1 MNEQISI
8 FDITKPD
15 YHGATDEITRYSIE
29 TDFENSIVLH
39 KHCGIKPET
48 WFRSCHEYYVKC
60 PKCGKRTK
68 YYRHCYESMQA
79 WNRGEYE
86 GPDNNN

>member
-1 MNEQISI
+1 MDWQMSI

-15 YHGATDEITRYSIE
+15 YHGAMDEITRYSIE
-29 TDFENSIVLH
+29 SDFENSIVMRE
-39 KHCGIKPET
+39 HCGAKPEP
-48 WFRSCHEYYVKC
+48 WFKSCHDYYVKC

-68 YYRHCYESMQA
+68 YYRHCYEAMQA

-86 GPDNNN
+86 